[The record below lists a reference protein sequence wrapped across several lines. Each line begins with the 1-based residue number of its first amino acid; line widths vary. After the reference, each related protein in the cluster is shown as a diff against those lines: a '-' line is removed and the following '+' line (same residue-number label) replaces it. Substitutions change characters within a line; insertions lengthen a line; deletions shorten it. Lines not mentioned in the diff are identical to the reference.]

1 MNSCLHCHR
10 LLYLHMF
17 FPLQLDWRLPIWL
30 KLQKMDPTEK
40 QLADMLNELKSRSK
54 EQVILESVSF
64 GFLSLL
70 MLVGNFLTLLV
81 MLLNRRLRTIPN
93 VFVASLAVSDF
104 FIGAVTSGP
113 LGIPVLLTSQWPFS
127 DTTCQFQ
134 GYIVIA
140 LAVASVHT
148 LALMAVNRYFRIVKA
163 SKYRR
168 YFTKKKTMIMIL
180 LSWFYSM
187 CCPLPYFLAGHKMV
201 FHASKFFCYP
211 PINNPVFLAYGVP
224 LYIGIPTSIIF
235 YCYLKIFKTVR
246 SHNNNFHLPG
256 NQASMANVEEIKVA
270 RTLFVIVVFFNLCW
284 TPVFL
289 IDIVDTILGRWTF
302 PREVYV
308 AYTFLANISSALN
321 PFIYGVLNKNFRK
334 DYLKLLCCRYCR
346 CQTVV
351 RPLTLEGGSNVM
363 NMGPTLYKKENAN

>member
-1 MNSCLHCHR
+1 
-10 LLYLHMF
+10 
-17 FPLQLDWRLPIWL
+17 
-30 KLQKMDPTEK
+30 MDSTEK

-93 VFVASLAVSDF
+93 VFVTSLAVSDF

-113 LGIPVLLTSQWPFS
+113 LGIPVLVTSQWPFS

-211 PINNPVFLAYGVP
+211 PINNPVFLSYGVP

-246 SHNNNFHLPG
+246 SHNHNFHLPG
-256 NQASMANVEEIKVA
+256 NQASIANVEEIKVA

-346 CQTVV
+346 SQTVV
-351 RPLTLEGGSNVM
+351 RPLALEGGSNVM
-363 NMGPTLYKKENAN
+363 NMGPTLDKEENVN

>member
-1 MNSCLHCHR
+1 
-10 LLYLHMF
+10 
-17 FPLQLDWRLPIWL
+17 
-30 KLQKMDPTEK
+30 MDSTEK
-40 QLADMLNELKSRSK
+40 QLADMLTELKSRSK
-54 EQVILESVSF
+54 EKVILESVSF

-70 MLVGNFLTLLV
+70 MLVGNFITLLV

-93 VFVASLAVSDF
+93 MLVASLAVSDF
-104 FIGAVTSGP
+104 LIGVSGS
-113 LGIPVLLTSQWPFS
+113 LGISVLLTSQWPFS

-148 LALMAVNRYFRIVKA
+148 LALMAVNRYFRIVKE

-187 CCPLPYFLAGHKMV
+187 CCPLPYFLAGNKMV
-201 FHASKFFCYP
+201 FHASKFFCYT
-211 PINNPVFLAYGVP
+211 PINNPVFQAYGVP

-256 NQASMANVEEIKVA
+256 NPASMANVEEIKVA

-334 DYLKLLCCRYCR
+334 DYLKLLYCRYCR
-346 CQTVV
+346 SQIVV
-351 RPLTLEGGSNVM
+351 EPSPLRGGSNVM
-363 NMGPTLYKKENAN
+363 NMRPCNA

>member
-1 MNSCLHCHR
+1 
-10 LLYLHMF
+10 
-17 FPLQLDWRLPIWL
+17 
-30 KLQKMDPTEK
+30 MDSTEK
-40 QLADMLNELKSRSK
+40 QLADMLTELKSRSK
-54 EQVILESVSF
+54 EKVILESVSF
-64 GFLSLL
+64 AFLSLL
-70 MLVGNFLTLLV
+70 MLVGNFVTLLV

-93 VFVASLAVSDF
+93 MLVASLAVSDF
-104 FIGAVTSGP
+104 LIGVSGS
-113 LGIPVLLTSQWPFS
+113 LGFSVLLTSQWPFS

-148 LALMAVNRYFRIVKA
+148 LALMAVNRYFRIVKD

-168 YFTKKKTMIMIL
+168 YFTKKKTMIMIVL
-180 LSWFYSM
+180 LWFYSM
-187 CCPLPYFLAGHKMV
+187 CCPLPYFLAGNQTV
-201 FHASKFFCYP
+201 FHSSKFFCYTR
-211 PINNPVFLAYGVP
+211 INNPVFQAYAVP

-256 NQASMANVEEIKVA
+256 NPASMAKVEEIKVA

-334 DYLKLLCCRYCR
+334 DYLQLLYCRYCR
-346 CQTVV
+346 SQIVV
-351 RPLTLEGGSNVM
+351 EPSPLGGGSNVM
-363 NMGPTLYKKENAN
+363 NMRPKLDKEENAN